1 MIQSGGGHMPVD
13 LFYLF
18 KMINKTAEK
27 VEDFS
32 KRTNKIIVLAKI
44 VDNSV
49 VGLKCFWNRN
59 NSN

>member
-49 VGLKCFWNRN
+49 VGLKCF
-59 NSN
+59 